1 MLGPMFGE
9 GTFKGS
15 RRKALSGTA
24 GPGEKVREKKNETI
38 NIRKT
43 MYLNDL
49 HTFLL
54 FLRQYEKM
62 RKTYIDLFYLSH
74 LMRLFTLGECCR
86 LLEFQG
92 RGFPCSL

>member
-1 MLGPMFGE
+1 MFGE

-24 GPGEKVREKKNETI
+24 GPGEKVREKKRNETI

-54 FLRQYEKM
+54 VLRQYEKM
-62 RKTYIDLFYLSH
+62 RKTHIDYFICP
-74 LMRLFTLGECCR
+74 T
-86 LLEFQG
+86 
-92 RGFPCSL
+92 